1 MHIYLFVLY
10 LPNVIFLPISQSRL
24 LNMIRFYSYIKLLL
38 IFLILFGFISIF
50 TIFYTLWRYSP
61 ELPSYDSIIKY
72 KPNLSSRVYSSDG
85 LLLKSFYTEERIFIP
100 ENRIPEIVKFAFLS
114 SEDKNFYKHY
124 GIDLFAIS
132 RAFFTNIINT
142 YSDKRVVGASTITQ
156 QVVKNL
162 LLSNEL
168 SYTRKIKEIILAIR
182 IENILDKSSILEL
195 YLNDIYLGFGSY
207 GIGSAS
213 LNYFNKSIYDL
224 ELHEIAFL
232 AALPKA
238 PNNYNPKTNYIRAID
253 RRNWVI
259 DRMYA
264 NGYIKIEDL
273 KYKNKPLEIYKRNDT
288 KYSDADYYF
297 EEIRKEL
304 YSTFGK
310 QRLYSDGLIIK
321 TALDSSIQESANI
334 SLIEGLVEYEKR
346 HGWHGLIENTTL
358 DNFLT
363 KKNDYIKIN
372 PFYPNWDVVI
382 IEKIYKNKLEVFNQ
396 SNKLLKIDL
405 NNENNNW
412 LLKEN
417 FKKGDVI
424 YVSKINNTIV
434 INQEP
439 KVNGAIIVL
448 DPHNGDILALS
459 GGYSFSKSEFNRAT
473 QAKRQPGS
481 AFKPIVYLAALNE
494 GYSPSTL
501 ILDAPYVVDQ
511 GPGLP
516 KWKPSNYTDEFYGL
530 TTMRT
535 GIEKSRNLMTVR
547 LANRIGMNKILKMAN
562 TFDIDEGFDDNLS
575 MSLGSGVIT
584 LRDLTNAYAI
594 IANGGKK
601 VKPKLITSI
610 YSKDGKKIY
619 DTRLKK
625 CTDCKVDEFS
635 LEINPPNL
643 DENKQIVIDPRLAY
657 QITSMMEGVIKRGT
671 AKKLQELEVPIAG
684 KTGTTNQN
692 KDAWFIGYTPD
703 LVIGVYVGYDQPKSL
718 GYKQTGSSVAVPI
731 FNKFAK
737 KIKINKNK
745 KPFRIPS
752 GISFVRIDPS
762 SGKVSNTKGAISEPF
777 ILGSEPYSNN
787 INIIDGLEN
796 FNNNSISGT
805 GGLLE

>member
-1 MHIYLFVLY
+1 M
-10 LPNVIFLPISQSRL
+10 N
-24 LNMIRFYSYIKLLL
+24 RFFNYIKLLL
-38 IFLILFGFISIF
+38 VFLFIFGFISIF
-50 TIFYTLWRYSP
+50 SIFYILWEYSS
-61 ELPSYDSIIKY
+61 ELPSYESISKY
-72 KPNLSSRVYSSDG
+72 KPNLSSRIYSSDG
-85 LLLKSFYTEERIFIP
+85 YLLKSFYTEERIFIP
-100 ENRIPEIVKFAFLS
+100 ENRIPEDIKNAFLA
-114 SEDKNFYKHY
+114 SEDKNFYDHY
-124 GIDLFAIS
+124 GIDIIAIF
-132 RAFFTNIINT
+132 RAFLTNIININ
-142 YSDKRVVGASTITQ
+142 SNRRVVGASTITQ

-168 SYTRKIKEIILAIR
+168 SYSRKIKEIILAIR
-182 IENILDKSSILEL
+182 VENILDKNEILEL

-238 PNNYNPKTNYIRAID
+238 PNNYNPKLNYFKAVD

-264 NGYIKIEDL
+264 NNFITKEDL
-273 KYKNKPLEIYKRNDT
+273 KYKNQPIEVYKRLDIQF
-288 KYSDADYYF
+288 SEADYFY

-304 YSTFGK
+304 FNKYGK
-310 QRLYSDGLIIK
+310 EKLYSDGLIIK
-321 TALDSSIQESANI
+321 TALNSSIQQSANL
-334 SLIEGLVEYEKR
+334 SLIEGLIEYEKKQ
-346 HGWHGLIENTTL
+346 GWNGSI
-358 DNFLT
+358 DNIILEEFFNKRDFYN
-363 KKNDYIKIN
+363 KKN
-372 PFYPNWDVVI
+372 PFVSKWQTVI
-382 IEKIYKNKLEVFNQ
+382 IDTIYKNKLEVFNL
-396 SNKLLKIDL
+396 NKKKFEINID
-405 NNENNNW
+405 NEFNSW
-412 LLKEN
+412 LLN
-417 FKKGDVI
+417 VTFKKGDVI
-424 YVSKINNTIV
+424 YVEEKENSYI

-439 KVNGAIIVL
+439 NVNGAIIVI
-448 DPHNGDILALS
+448 DPYSGDILALS
-459 GGYSFSKSEFNRAT
+459 GGYSFKKSEFNRAT

-494 GYSPSTL
+494 GYSPATL

-547 LANRIGMNKILKMAN
+547 LANRIGMKKILDMAN
-562 TFDIDEGFDDNLS
+562 NFNINENLDTNLS
-575 MSLGSGVIT
+575 MSLGSGVMT
-584 LRDLTNAYAI
+584 LTELTNAYAM

-601 VKPKLITSI
+601 IEPKLITSI

-625 CTDCKVDEFS
+625 CSKCRIRTISSKN
-635 LEINPPNL
+635 EIPHL
-643 DENKQIVIDPRLAY
+643 DEVKNIIVDPRLAY

-671 AKKLQELEVPIAG
+671 AKNLKDLNVPIAG

-703 LVIGVYVGYDQPKSL
+703 LVIGVYVGFDQPKSL

-731 FNKFAK
+731 FKKFAK
-737 KIKINKNK
+737 KIKINRNK
-745 KPFRIPS
+745 KPFRIPD
-752 GISFVRIDPS
+752 GISFVRIDPN
-762 SGKVSNTKGAISEPF
+762 SGTVSNKEESIVEPF
-777 ILGSEPYSNN
+777 ILGSEPYSDN
-787 INIIDGLEN
+787 IKVIDGLEN
-796 FNNNSISGT
+796 FNSNSISGT
-805 GGLLE
+805 GGLLQ

>member
-1 MHIYLFVLY
+1 MT
-10 LPNVIFLPISQSRL
+10 
-24 LNMIRFYSYIKLLL
+24 RFFNYIKLLL
-38 IFLILFGFISIF
+38 IFLFIFGFISIF
-50 TIFYTLWRYSP
+50 IIFYTLWRYSS
-61 ELPSYDSIIKY
+61 ELPSYEKILEY
-72 KPNLSSRVYSSDG
+72 KPNLSSRIYSSDG
-85 LLLKSFYTEERIFIP
+85 FLLKSFYIEERIFIP
-100 ENRIPEIVKFAFLS
+100 VDRIPKNIKNAFLA
-114 SEDKNFYKHY
+114 SEDKNFYNHY
-124 GIDLFAIS
+124 GVDIIAIL
-132 RAFFTNIINT
+132 RAFLTNIININ
-142 YSDKRVVGASTITQ
+142 SNKRVVGASTITQ

-168 SYTRKIKEIILAIR
+168 SYSRKIKEIIMAIR
-182 IENILDKSSILEL
+182 IENILNKNTILEL

-207 GIGSAS
+207 GIGTAS

-224 ELHEIAFL
+224 KLHEIAFL
-232 AALPKA
+232 ASLPKA
-238 PNNYNPKTNYIRAID
+238 PNNYNPKTNYRKAFD

-264 NGYIKIEDL
+264 NGFITKKEL
-273 KYKNKPLEIYKRNDT
+273 EFKNKPIEIYKRVDIEF
-288 KYSDADYYF
+288 SDADYFY
-297 EEIRKEL
+297 EEIRKKLYNKFGKEKL
-304 YSTFGK
+304 YSE
-310 QRLYSDGLIIK
+310 GLVIK
-321 TALDSSIQESANI
+321 TAIDSNLQKNANL
-334 SLIEGLVEYEKR
+334 SLIEGLIEYEKR
-346 HGWHGLIENTTL
+346 NGWNGFIENTNLENFLNKKDNYINANPFFPKWKTVIIDKVYQKKLKVFDLNKINFEIDL
-358 DNFLT
+358 DNEF
-363 KKNDYIKIN
+363 
-372 PFYPNWDVVI
+372 
-382 IEKIYKNKLEVFNQ
+382 
-396 SNKLLKIDL
+396 
-405 NNENNNW
+405 NNW
-412 LLKEN
+412 LLDVN

-424 YVSKINNTIV
+424 YIQKKNNTYI

-448 DPHNGDILALS
+448 DPYTGDVLALS
-459 GGYSFSKSEFNRAT
+459 GGYSFKKSEFNRVT

-494 GYSPSTL
+494 GYSPATL

-547 LANRIGMNKILKMAN
+547 LANRIGMDKILSMAN
-562 TFDIDEGFDDNLS
+562 KFDINEGLDKNLS
-575 MSLGSGVIT
+575 MSLGSGVVT
-584 LRDLTNAYAI
+584 LIELTNAYAI

-601 VKPKLITSI
+601 IEPKLITSI

-625 CTDCKVDEFS
+625 C
-635 LEINPPNL
+635 LECSIQTILSKNKIPNL
-643 DENKQIVIDPRLAY
+643 EETKNIIIDPRLAY

-671 AKKLQELEVPIAG
+671 AKKLKDLNVPIAG
-684 KTGTTNQN
+684 KTGTTNKN

-731 FNKFAK
+731 FKKFAE

-745 KPFRIPS
+745 KPFRIPA
-752 GISFVRIDPS
+752 GISFVRIDPK
-762 SGKVSNTKGAISEPF
+762 SGNVSTNQNSIVEPF
-777 ILGSEPYSNN
+777 ILGSEPYSDN

-805 GGLLE
+805 GGLL

>member
-1 MHIYLFVLY
+1 MINLF
-10 LPNVIFLPISQSRL
+10 
-24 LNMIRFYSYIKLLL
+24 SYIKLLL
-38 IFLILFGFISIF
+38 ILLCIFAFILIS

-61 ELPSYDSIIKY
+61 ELPSYESIVNY
-72 KPNLSSRVYSSDG
+72 KPNLSSRIYSSDG
-85 LLLKSFYTEERIFIP
+85 FLLKSFFTEERIFIP
-100 ENRIPEIVKFAFLS
+100 EDRIPKNIKNAFLA
-114 SEDKNFYKHY
+114 SEDKNFYDHY
-124 GIDLFAIS
+124 GLDIFAIF
-132 RAFFTNIINT
+132 RALFTNIININ
-142 YSDKRVVGASTITQ
+142 SDKRVVGASTITQ

-168 SYTRKIKEIILAIR
+168 SYSRKIKEIILAVR
-182 IENILDKSSILEL
+182 IENILDKDEILEL
-195 YLNDIYLGFGSY
+195 YLNDIYLGYGSY

-238 PNNYNPKTNYIRAID
+238 PNNYNPKKNYFKALE

-264 NGYIKIEDL
+264 NKFIEYDAL
-273 KYKNKPLEIYKRNDT
+273 NYKNKALEVYERVDIEF
-288 KYSDADYYF
+288 SDADYYY

-304 YSTFGK
+304 FKKYGK
-310 QRLYSDGLIIK
+310 DKLYSEGLIIK
-321 TALDSSIQESANI
+321 TAIDSEIQEKANL
-334 SLIEGLVEYEKR
+334 SLIEGLIDYQKKQ
-346 HGWHGLIENTTL
+346 GWVGLIENTTL
-358 DNFLT
+358 ENFLN
-363 KKNDYIKIN
+363 KKQEYKNKN
-372 PFYPNWDVVI
+372 PFYPNWHEVI
-382 IEKIYKNKLEVFNQ
+382 INKVNNTNIEVINQSKEKIT
-396 SNKLLKIDL
+396 IDL
-405 NNENNNW
+405 DNKYNDWLLNENFI
-412 LLKEN
+412 E
-417 FKKGDVI
+417 GDVI
-424 YVSKINNTIV
+424 YIEKKNKDYI

-439 KVNGAIIVL
+439 EVNGAIIVL
-448 DPHNGDILALS
+448 DPYNGDILALA

-501 ILDAPYVVDQ
+501 ILDAPYVIDQ

-547 LANRIGMNKILKMAN
+547 LANRIGMNKILSMAN
-562 TFDIDEGFDDNLS
+562 NFNISDGLDEKLS

-584 LRDLTNAYAI
+584 LKDLTNAYAI

-601 VKPKLITSI
+601 IEPKLITSI
-610 YSKDGKKIY
+610 YSKDGKKIF

-625 CTDCKVDEFS
+625 CDDCKIKNVS
-635 LEINPPNL
+635 QKIKIPNL
-643 DENKQIVIDPRLAY
+643 KENKNIIIDPRFAY

-671 AKKLQELEVPIAG
+671 AKQLQELEVPIAG

-731 FNKFAK
+731 FKNFAE
-737 KIKINKNK
+737 KIKINKNR
-745 KPFRIPS
+745 KPFRVPS
-752 GISFVRIDPS
+752 GISFVRIDS
-762 SGKVSNTKGAISEPF
+762 NSGMVSNKQNSIIEPF
-777 ILGSEPYSNN
+777 ILGSEPFSGN
-787 INIIDGLEN
+787 ISIIDGLEN
-796 FNNNSISGT
+796 FNNDSISGT
-805 GGLLE
+805 GGLLN

>member
-1 MHIYLFVLY
+1 
-10 LPNVIFLPISQSRL
+10 
-24 LNMIRFYSYIKLLL
+24 MIRLFGYIKLLL
-38 IFLILFGFISIF
+38 ILLCIITFISIS

-61 ELPSYDSIIKY
+61 ELPSYEKIINY
-72 KPNLSSRVYSSDG
+72 KPNLSSRIYSSDG
-85 LLLKSFYTEERIFIP
+85 FLLKSFYTEERIFIP
-100 ENRIPEIVKFAFLS
+100 ENRIPKNIKYAFIA
-114 SEDKNFYKHY
+114 SEDKNFYDHY
-124 GIDLFAIS
+124 GLDIFAIF
-132 RAFFTNIINT
+132 RALLTNTININ
-142 YSDKRVVGASTITQ
+142 SNKRVVGASTITQ

-168 SYTRKIKEIILAIR
+168 SYSRKIKEIILAIR
-182 IENILDKSSILEL
+182 IENILNKEDILEL
-195 YLNDIYLGFGSY
+195 YLNDIYLGYGSY

-213 LNYFNKSIYDL
+213 LNYFNKSIYEL

-238 PNNYNPKTNYIRAID
+238 PNNYNPKKNYIKALD

-259 DRMYA
+259 DRMFA
-264 NGYIKIEDL
+264 NGFIKKEDL
-273 KYKNKPLEIYKRNDT
+273 QYKKKPLEVYKRVD
-288 KYSDADYYF
+288 KEFSDADYFY

-304 YSTFGK
+304 FKKFDKET
-310 QRLYSDGLIIK
+310 LYSDGLIIK
-321 TALDSSIQESANI
+321 TALDSEIQKNANL
-334 SLIEGLVEYEKR
+334 SLIEGLIEYEKR
-346 HGWHGLIENTTL
+346 QGWNGLIENTTL
-358 DNFLT
+358 ENFL
-363 KKNDYIKIN
+363 KKTNLYNENN
-372 PFYPNWDVVI
+372 PFYPKWQVVFI
-382 IEKIYKNKLEVFNQ
+382 ENVNKKNIDTYNQYKEKI
-396 SNKLLKIDL
+396 KIELD
-405 NNENNNW
+405 NEFNNW

-424 YVSKINNTIV
+424 YVEDKHNTFI

-448 DPHNGDILALS
+448 DPYSGDILALA
-459 GGYSFSKSEFNRAT
+459 GGYSFNKSEFNRVT
-473 QAKRQPGS
+473 QARRQPGS

-547 LANRIGMNKILKMAN
+547 LANRIGMDKILSMAN
-562 TFDIDEGFDDNLS
+562 KLNISSGLDDNLS

-584 LRDLTNAYAI
+584 LKELTNAYAI

-601 VKPKLITSI
+601 VEPKLITSI
-610 YSKDGKKIY
+610 YSKNGKKIY

-625 CTDCKVDEFS
+625 CNDCK
-635 LEINPPNL
+635 INKLSSIIKVPTLN
-643 DENKQIVIDPRLAY
+643 ENKNIILDPRFAY
-657 QITSMMEGVIKRGT
+657 QITSMMEGVVKRGT
-671 AKKLQELEVPIAG
+671 AKKLKDLNVPIAG

-692 KDAWFIGYTPD
+692 KDAWFIGFTPD

-731 FNKFAK
+731 FKNFAE
-737 KIKINKNK
+737 KIQINKNK

-752 GISFVRIDPS
+752 GISFVRINP
-762 SGKVSNTKGAISEPF
+762 GTGEISNDKDGINEPF
-777 ILGSEPYSNN
+777 ILGSEPYSDN
-787 INIIDGLEN
+787 INIIDGFEN
-796 FNNNSISGT
+796 FDKNSISGT
-805 GGLLE
+805 GGLLK

>member
-1 MHIYLFVLY
+1 MS
-10 LPNVIFLPISQSRL
+10 NIFG
-24 LNMIRFYSYIKLLL
+24 YIKLLL
-38 IFLILFGFISIF
+38 ILLFIFTFISISS
-50 TIFYTLWRYSP
+50 IFYTLWHYSP
-61 ELPSYDSIIKY
+61 ELPSYENIVNY
-72 KPNLSSRVYSSDG
+72 KPNLSSRIYSSDG
-85 LLLKSFYTEERIFIP
+85 FLLKSFFTEERIFIP
-100 ENRIPEIVKFAFLS
+100 ENRIPKNIKNAFLA
-114 SEDKNFYKHY
+114 SEDKNFYDHY
-124 GIDLFAIS
+124 GIDIFAIF
-132 RAFFTNIINT
+132 RAIFTNIININ
-142 YSDKRVVGASTITQ
+142 SNKRVVGASTITQ

-162 LLSNEL
+162 LLTNEL
-168 SYTRKIKEIILAIR
+168 SYSRKIKEIILAVR
-182 IENILDKSSILEL
+182 IENILDKDEILEL
-195 YLNDIYLGFGSY
+195 YLNDIYLGYGSY
-207 GIGSAS
+207 GIGTAS

-238 PNNYNPKTNYIRAID
+238 PNNYNPKKNYSKAIE

-259 DRMYA
+259 DRMYS
-264 NGYIKIEDL
+264 NGFINKHDL
-273 KYKNKPLEIYKRNDT
+273 NYKKKPLKIYKRIDI
-288 KYSDADYYF
+288 KFSDADYFY

-304 YSTFGK
+304 FEKFGK
-310 QRLYSDGLIIK
+310 EKLYSEGLIIK
-321 TALDSSIQESANI
+321 TALDANIQKSANL
-334 SLIEGLVEYEKR
+334 SLIQGLIEYEKR
-346 HGWHGLIENTTL
+346 QGWNGVIDNTT
-358 DNFLT
+358 F
-363 KKNDYIKIN
+363 KNYLNNKNYYNNQNPFIPQWETVIIDKVSKNQIEILNYDKIKI
-372 PFYPNWDVVI
+372 
-382 IEKIYKNKLEVFNQ
+382 
-396 SNKLLKIDL
+396 KIDL
-405 NNENNNW
+405 NNEFNNW
-412 LLKEN
+412 LLNET

-424 YVSKINNTIV
+424 YVEKKNNTYI

-448 DPHNGDILALS
+448 DPYTGDILALS
-459 GGYSFSKSEFNRAT
+459 GGYSFKKSEFNRAM

-547 LANRIGMNKILKMAN
+547 LANRLGMEKILNMAN
-562 TFDIDEGFDDNLS
+562 KFEINEGLDTNLS
-575 MSLGSGVIT
+575 ISLGSGVVT
-584 LRDLTNAYAI
+584 LKKLTNAYAI

-601 VKPKLITSI
+601 IDPKLITSI
-610 YSKDGKKIY
+610 YSKEGKKIY

-625 CTDCKVDEFS
+625 CFECRIKKI
-635 LEINPPNL
+635 LPKNEIPHL
-643 DENKQIVIDPRLAY
+643 DETKNIVLDPRLAY
-657 QITSMMEGVIKRGT
+657 QITSMMEGVIERGT
-671 AKKLQELEVPIAG
+671 AKNLKNLNVPIAG
-684 KTGTTNQN
+684 KTGTTNLN

-731 FNKFAK
+731 FKNFAK
-737 KIKINKNK
+737 KIKINRNK

-762 SGKVSNTKGAISEPF
+762 TGTVSNKKGSIVEPF
-777 ILGSEPYSNN
+777 ILGSEPYSDQ

-805 GGLLE
+805 GGLLD

>member
-1 MHIYLFVLY
+1 MTNFI
-10 LPNVIFLPISQSRL
+10 N
-24 LNMIRFYSYIKLLL
+24 YIKLLL
-38 IFLILFGFISIF
+38 IFLFIFGFISIF
-50 TIFYTLWRYSP
+50 IIFYTLWRYSA
-61 ELPSYDSIIKY
+61 ELPSYEKIVEY
-72 KPNLSSRVYSSDG
+72 KPNLSSRIYSSDG
-85 LLLKSFYTEERIFIP
+85 FLLKSFYTEERIFIP
-100 ENRIPEIVKFAFLS
+100 VDRIPKNLKHAFLA
-114 SEDKNFYKHY
+114 SEDKNFYNHY
-124 GIDLFAIS
+124 GVDIMAIL
-132 RAFFTNIINT
+132 RAFITNIININ
-142 YSDKRVVGASTITQ
+142 SNKRVVGASTITQ

-162 LLSNEL
+162 LLTNEL
-168 SYTRKIKEIILAIR
+168 SYSRKIKEIILAFR
-182 IENILDKSSILEL
+182 IENILNKNEILEL
-195 YLNDIYLGFGSY
+195 YLNDIYLGYGSY

-224 ELHEIAFL
+224 QLHEIAFL
-232 AALPKA
+232 ASLPKA
-238 PNNYNPKTNYIRAID
+238 PNNYNPKKNYLRAID

-264 NGYIKIEDL
+264 NGFITKKELDF
-273 KYKNKPLEIYKRNDT
+273 KNKPIEVYERDDVEF
-288 KYSDADYYF
+288 SDADYFY

-304 YSTFGK
+304 FNKFGK
-310 QRLYSDGLIIK
+310 EKLYSEGLVIK
-321 TALDSSIQESANI
+321 TAIDSKLQKNANL
-334 SLIEGLVEYEKR
+334 SLIEGLIEYEKR
-346 HGWHGLIENTTL
+346 KGWNGLIENTNLENFLNKKSDYTNANPFFPKWKTVIVDKVYQKKLKVFDLNKKKLEIDL
-358 DNFLT
+358 DNEF
-363 KKNDYIKIN
+363 
-372 PFYPNWDVVI
+372 
-382 IEKIYKNKLEVFNQ
+382 
-396 SNKLLKIDL
+396 
-405 NNENNNW
+405 NNW
-412 LLKEN
+412 LLDIT

-424 YVSKINNTIV
+424 YVQKINNIYI

-439 KVNGAIIVL
+439 KVNGGIVVL
-448 DPHNGDILALS
+448 DPYTGDVLALS
-459 GGYSFSKSEFNRAT
+459 GGYSFKKSEFNRAT

-494 GYSPSTL
+494 GYSPATL

-547 LANRIGMNKILKMAN
+547 LANRIGMNKILSMAN
-562 TFDIDEGFDDNLS
+562 NFDINEGLDENLS
-575 MSLGSGVIT
+575 MSLGSGVVT
-584 LRDLTNAYAI
+584 LIELTKAYAI

-601 VKPKLITSI
+601 IEPKLITSI

-625 CTDCKVDEFS
+625 CFECKIQTILS
-635 LEINPPNL
+635 KNEIPNL
-643 DENKQIVIDPRLAY
+643 VETKNIIIDPRLTY

-671 AKKLQELEVPIAG
+671 AKKLKDLNVPIAG
-684 KTGTTNQN
+684 KTGTTNKN

-703 LVIGVYVGYDQPKSL
+703 LVIGIYVGYDQPKSL

-731 FNKFAK
+731 FKNFAEK
-737 KIKINKNK
+737 VKINKNK

-762 SGKVSNTKGAISEPF
+762 SGNVSTKEDSIVEPF
-777 ILGSEPYSNN
+777 ILGSEPYSDN

-805 GGLLE
+805 GGLLN